1 MARFENE
8 ISLSDCVQYSSQ
20 TDRDDIYDATLK
32 AHPRVRMQEAWE
44 NITDFPSQSLLFDE
58 INAPRQCGMLL
69 ESSRAVCCH
78 SAV

>member
-8 ISLSDCVQYSSQ
+8 ISLSDCLQYSSQ
-20 TDRDDIYDATLK
+20 TDHDDIYDATLK

-44 NITDFPSQSLLFDE
+44 NITDFPSQNLLFDE
-58 INAPRQCGMLL
+58 INVLDNAMLL

-78 SAV
+78 CAV

>member
-8 ISLSDCVQYSSQ
+8 ISLSDCLQYSSQ

-32 AHPRVRMQEAWE
+32 AHPCLRMQEAWE
-44 NITDFPSQSLLFDE
+44 NITDFPSQNLLFDE
-58 INAPRQCGMLL
+58 INVLDNAMLL